1 MKNLKNILYR
11 LRYALRHPVLR
22 AGVIATLAVLSS
34 ALLVSLAWWA
44 PLKLEQWKN
53 IEALDAKQL
62 ELREAKR
69 ASAISQANR
78 NAQTTVALIEKKL
91 HAEMNQAQAVQLLS
105 KLAARQKVRVL
116 SQSFETGKKQDQI
129 EALYIDLTLLGD
141 YGGIRGMLAELPKM
155 NGWIEVLAANFDS
168 AGQGGGQVKCQLT
181 LAVYRYAQNSNDRGG
196 L

>member
-1 MKNLKNILYR
+1 MKKLGNVLYR
-11 LRYALRHPVLR
+11 LRYTLRHPLLR
-22 AGVIATLAVLSS
+22 AGVIATLAVLLA
-34 ALLVSLAWWA
+34 ALLLTLAWWG
-44 PLKLEQWKN
+44 PMKLEQWKN
-53 IEALDAKQL
+53 IDTLDAKHL

-69 ASAISQANR
+69 ALGISQANR

-116 SQSFETGKKQDQI
+116 SQSFETGKKQEQI

-141 YGGIRGMLAELPKM
+141 YRGIRGMLAELPKM
-155 NGWIEVLAANFDS
+155 NGWIEVLEANFDS
-168 AGQGGGQVKCQLT
+168 AAKGEAQVKCQMT
-181 LAVYRYAQNSNDRGG
+181 LAVYRYAQNSNDGGG